1 MVHGCS
7 IAPVQSTLH
16 PAPRT
21 GAAVHNHPACYKQP
35 NGPGLWALWAN
46 FAMTEFSEVEHA
58 FPAKTLMNSA
68 VGQPLGEQFLR
79 TLGPPA
85 SFIS

>member
-1 MVHGCS
+1 M
-7 IAPVQSTLH
+7 
-16 PAPRT
+16 
-21 GAAVHNHPACYKQP
+21 HNHPACYKQP

-46 FAMTEFSEVEHA
+46 FAMTEFSEVELA

>member
-1 MVHGCS
+1 VARALGTALYS
-7 IAPVQSTLH
+7 
-16 PAPRT
+16 
-21 GAAVHNHPACYKQP
+21 P
-35 NGPGLWALWAN
+35 NYVEE
-46 FAMTEFSEVEHA
+46 EFSEVGHA

-68 VGQPLGEQFLR
+68 VSQPLGKQFLR